1 MNEIFMRVTTFAES
15 GAFHPFNCRK
25 QRQRDVLDH
34 QKENPTDEAESES
47 DLE

>member
-25 QRQRDVLDH
+25 QRQRDVWIIKKKTQLM
-34 QKENPTDEAESES
+34 KLKAKAI
-47 DLE
+47 